1 MCYVSH
7 LQAKEEQNAME
18 LKYQTEITAH
28 VKLSSLYKVNNYD
41 NNNNNSLSPVFQ
53 GFEGFSLYFFVGS
66 GIGSG
71 DQESRA

>member
-1 MCYVSH
+1 MCYMSH

-41 NNNNNSLSPVFQ
+41 NNNNNSFLSRVFQ
-53 GFEGFSLYFFVGS
+53 GEKM
-66 GIGSG
+66 
-71 DQESRA
+71 